1 MNYDKA
7 LIISRYH
14 DDMANPIY
22 NAYIKGIESQ
32 CKIIHFIDYFDQ
44 LAILGKSGFEK
55 QVETLL
61 TQEHI
66 NLIFFIFVSGDPI
79 LDPYFI
85 QKIAK
90 NRFIAMVF
98 WDMEQ
103 FFEQIDRYYAQLAD
117 LVILPANY
125 EYIYKLKS
133 LNINAISSFSLF
145 DSTKY
150 RPLPNQ
156 TRSIDVSF
164 VGEVTKG
171 NRQEYIDYLKQN
183 GMNVQTYGNGTENG
197 KVSFDRVVEIF
208 NTSKINLS
216 FTGTYDNSI
225 YTYCLNINNRIKQNK
240 GKPIEIALC
249 GGFVLTQYVPGIEK
263 MFNSS
268 DIDTFT
274 TKEELL
280 KKVKYYL
287 SHDRKRNQMAKN
299 SYTHALN
306 NYDCVTAFKKIFIT
320 IRSIT
325 PKTNKRVI
333 LDNIFIKIHTTFHV
347 FYFLAFLFQK
357 KWRLAFEELKFIKK
371 YKKFIYKDV
380 NKFLIYEIDKQIQ
393 KRKIQK
399 KCNILFKKLAN
410 RPIVIYGAGRHTTNL
425 YDKIKNIKLLN
436 VKAIADKNEELWGKK
451 FHNITIIS
459 PEHIREYADDVI
471 ISSFAFEQEIN
482 KELSIAYKNQIHIY
496 MIYNNEFTA
505 GLSSSRHIDPYQTFR
520 DMLTLK

>member
-22 NAYIKGIESQ
+22 NAYIKGIQSQ

-44 LAILGKSGFEK
+44 LAMLGKSGFEK

-61 TQEHI
+61 AQENI
-66 NLIFFIFVSGDPI
+66 SLIFFIFVSGDPI

-103 FFEQIDRYYAQLAD
+103 FFEQIDRYYSQLAD
-117 LVILPANY
+117 LVILPANH
-125 EYIYKLKS
+125 EYVYKLKS

-150 RPLPNQ
+150 RPLPNPIQ
-156 TRSIDVSF
+156 SIDVSF

-171 NRQEYIDYLKQN
+171 KRKEYIDYLKQN
-183 GMNVQTYGNGTENG
+183 GINIQAYGNGTKNG

-216 FTGTYDNSI
+216 FTGTYDNNV

-249 GGFVLTQYVPGIEK
+249 GGFVLTQHVPGIEK
-263 MFNSS
+263 VFNSS
-268 DIDTFT
+268 DIDTFS

-287 SHDRKRNQMAKN
+287 AHDQKRNQMAKK
-299 SYTHALN
+299 SYIHAVK
-306 NYDCVTAFKKIFIT
+306 NYDSITAFKKIFIT

-325 PKTNKRVI
+325 PKANKSLI
-333 LDNIFIKIHTTFHV
+333 LDDIFIKVHTTFHI
-347 FYFLAFLFQK
+347 FYFLTFLFQK
-357 KWRLAFEELKFIKK
+357 QWLLAFEELKLIKK

-380 NKFLIYEIDKQIQ
+380 KRFLFYEIDKQIQ
-393 KRKIQK
+393 LQKIQK
-399 KCNILFKKLAN
+399 KCNLLFKELDSK
-410 RPIVIYGAGRHTTNL
+410 PIVIYGAGMHTKIL
-425 YDKIKNIKLLN
+425 YNKIKNIKSLN
-436 VKAIADKNEELWGKK
+436 IKAIADKNEQLWGKK
-451 FHNITIIS
+451 VYNITIIS
-459 PEHIREYADDVI
+459 PDRIKEYAKDVI

-482 KELSIAYKNQIHIY
+482 KELSSIYHNQIRIH
-496 MIYNNEFTA
+496 MIYNNQFTA
-505 GLSSSRHIDPYQTFR
+505 RLSSRLIDPYQTFR